1 MESLLEEQDKI
12 DLVTNKY
19 IFKKQ
24 IGKNGKNLYLCYMLK
39 MEKDNNEEYEFK
51 SVCVKKLTYI
61 SNDEEEAK
69 NALRELSFLS
79 FIRHPKII
87 KLIDIIKPDE
97 EDFDEIYMVMD
108 KQDYN
113 LKQIIKSKN
122 FDYLNDPKYKNFIKS
137 IIHQIL
143 QALVYLHSSKIMHRN
158 LKPSN
163 ILISKNAQIKICDF
177 ELARTF
183 KEIKQ
188 FKGRNIRN
196 EINNLDYAAPE
207 LFSNEESGF
216 YNEKVDLWSVGCIML
231 ELYLRKTSYFSFDE
245 KLENGYDQR
254 WKWFYQLKKIFS
266 VFGMPERKDIERT
279 VRNVIY
285 SDEILEHLE
294 KSEFPVRDFEEI
306 FPQIK
311 DKDALDLLKK
321 LLEFNYKK
329 RISAKEALNHP
340 YFDDLRKKTQN
351 FEIEIYNDNNEFESN
366 ILKDE
371 DNNEEFEEI
380 LDGNNISEFV
390 NKKMNNLNKEYCEN
404 DQILYC
410 QNEIQNIMNN
420 YKKGTN

>member
-137 IIHQIL
+137 IIQQIL
-143 QALVYLHSSKIMHRN
+143 KTLVYLHSSKIMHRN

-245 KLENGYDQR
+245 K
-254 WKWFYQLKKIFS
+254 
-266 VFGMPERKDIERT
+266 
-279 VRNVIY
+279 
-285 SDEILEHLE
+285 
-294 KSEFPVRDFEEI
+294 FE
-306 FPQIK
+306 
-311 DKDALDLLKK
+311 D
-321 LLEFNYKK
+321 
-329 RISAKEALNHP
+329 
-340 YFDDLRKKTQN
+340 
-351 FEIEIYNDNNEFESN
+351 
-366 ILKDE
+366 
-371 DNNEEFEEI
+371 
-380 LDGNNISEFV
+380 
-390 NKKMNNLNKEYCEN
+390 
-404 DQILYC
+404 
-410 QNEIQNIMNN
+410 
-420 YKKGTN
+420 